1 MGQQFYHVD
10 RTGGLEVGET
20 VELGWE
26 FELGGREDPSGVTA
40 PNGELLRELFP
51 EGVTRHG
58 IRHLSVIV
66 SNQGGR
72 DVPGKRENLIG
83 LINTDDRGEKPIQA
97 APHTSMYEWCFELVR
112 RAEFPEERSR
122 FQSVFAWDDPQ
133 RGELRAAPGKDP
145 RILRVEA
152 QNATR
157 RDMSLIDF
165 NTFGTGMRDARAY
178 WKGET
183 RGDPTWEYLL
193 EPPVEVVGVE
203 R

>member
-1 MGQQFYHVD
+1 MGRQFYHVD
-10 RTGGLEVGET
+10 RTGGLAVGDT

-26 FELGGREDPSGVTA
+26 FELGGDETGVKA
-40 PNGELLRELFP
+40 PNDELLRETYP

-58 IRHLSVIV
+58 IRHLSVII
-66 SNQGGR
+66 SNQHGR
-72 DVPGKRENLIG
+72 RVEGKRENLVG
-83 LINTDDRGEKPIQA
+83 FINTTDPGEKPVEA

-122 FQSVFAWDDPQ
+122 FQSVFAWAEPNTA
-133 RGELRAAPGKDP
+133 ELRSAPGTEP
-145 RILRVEA
+145 RVLRVEA
-152 QNATR
+152 ERATK

-165 NTFGTGMRDARAY
+165 NTFGNGMRNARAY

-183 RGDPTWEYLL
+183 LGDPTWEYLL

-203 R
+203 EA